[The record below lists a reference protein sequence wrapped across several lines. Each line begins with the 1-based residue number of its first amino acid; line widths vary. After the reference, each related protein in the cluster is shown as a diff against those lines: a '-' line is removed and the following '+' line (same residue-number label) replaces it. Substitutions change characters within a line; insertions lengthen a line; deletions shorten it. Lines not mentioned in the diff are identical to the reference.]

1 MEKPLGKRQNFPTLF
16 LLLGAGRTLY
26 QIHLHCKELIRYTSC
41 PMITKRQLGIFIIIA
56 SLLSI
61 AGIFAIEWF
70 GAGNFQGIGPVQKVA
85 LGLSTISGLIGL
97 SLLPLGDR
105 PA

>member
-1 MEKPLGKRQNFPTLF
+1 MV
-16 LLLGAGRTLY
+16 
-26 QIHLHCKELIRYTSC
+26 
-41 PMITKRQLGIFIIIA
+41 TKRQLGIFFIV
-56 SLLSI
+56 LSMLAI

-70 GAGNFQGIGPVQKVA
+70 GAGNFQGIGPVQRVA
-85 LGLSTISGLIGL
+85 LGISAISGLVGL